1 MNDQL
6 SFLADLDMFSDTNRP
21 NLCTSWKNAVLND
34 CGVFIENRID
44 IDVYKTKTK
53 YYPRIT
59 IHCAMEYPKVYYS
72 FDLNGKTRGG
82 GGYLGRGS
90 SNFDVHEHAGN
101 VALMME
107 HALRSKICEDHKIPE
122 KMIRDAI
129 EKFKDA
135 ITSDDS
141 QIKEFTTTCDCCKR
155 QIPTY
160 EILDHDGEKLCMD
173 CWENKEFVDNEK
185 EDNDGWS
192 ICPICKEKVGQLCK
206 SGLCVECD
214 YKKKHPEA
222 QKKLCED
229 CVHFRFHQLYDEN
242 DHTECCCKLHL
253 EGKNRHEWTYL
264 CKDFVKVDSVQDFD
278 RKYEGLMKYASYK
291 GLEKC
296 PECKKKFRFLY
307 DGLCLPCYEKK
318 RKKSEE
324 IARGFIA
331 EGWKEVPDKE
341 KESAM
346 HEQKGWIDERNMDA
360 FEPRKGTRFFLIDIK
375 SLTWKCYFKRSAG

>member
-1 MNDQL
+1 
-6 SFLADLDMFSDTNRP
+6 MFSDTNRP

-53 YYPRIT
+53 CYPRIT
-59 IHCAMEYPKVYYS
+59 IHCALEYPKVYYS
-72 FDLNGKTRGG
+72 FDLIGKTRCGV
-82 GGYLGRGS
+82 GYPGRDS

-107 HALRSKICEDHKIPE
+107 HALRSKICEDHKITE
-122 KMIRDAI
+122 NMIRDAI
-129 EKFKDA
+129 EKFKEA

-141 QIKEFTTTCDCCKR
+141 QIKEFTTTCNRCKR
-155 QIPTY
+155 QIPNC

-173 CWENKEFVDNEK
+173 CLENKEFVDDET

-192 ICPICKEKVGQLCK
+192 ICP
-206 SGLCVECD
+206 
-214 YKKKHPEA
+214 
-222 QKKLCED
+222 
-229 CVHFRFHQLYDEN
+229 
-242 DHTECCCKLHL
+242 T
-253 EGKNRHEWTYL
+253 
-264 CKDFVKVDSVQDFD
+264 
-278 RKYEGLMKYASYK
+278 
-291 GLEKC
+291 
-296 PECKKKFRFLY
+296 CKKKFRFLY

-318 RKKSEE
+318 RKKSEK
-324 IARGFIA
+324 IARRFIA

-346 HEQKGWIDERNMDA
+346 HEQNGWIDERNMDA

-375 SLTWKCYFKRSAG
+375 SLTWKCYFKRSDG